1 MTQGLFTAP
10 RRYAELQCRSYFSLL
25 QGASSPEQLV
35 AAAQAQGLHA
45 LALTDWFSVAGIPR
59 FQRACAETGIKAVYG
74 AQIRLAVGGGELAL
88 IVQNAT
94 GWRNLCRLLSI
105 AHAGITTPES
115 EKDWTGKVDPVL
127 QLSDL
132 ENLHA
137 GLFAILD
144 ARRGPDDATAQ
155 ALKDIF
161 GSRLYQALTDHLRA
175 DDGRINIAAA
185 RRAESLDIPILITGD
200 AMHHDHATG
209 RLRDVLLSIDQGQT
223 MTEARLAG
231 TLPANHQGHLR
242 SGDAHAARFP
252 GMAEALVQGARIADA
267 CNFTLDM
274 RNVTPPRF
282 VCPDNLDPHTYLEK
296 RCWAGF
302 AIRYELDDAEA
313 CARLTHELT
322 VVQQA
327 GLSEYFLHTAALCDE
342 ADRLNIKHSGRG
354 SAAGA
359 MVSYV
364 LNISQLCPLQFGLSF
379 ERFINPQRTSPI
391 DIDLDFDSS
400 RRDEII
406 RYALAIHGREHAALV
421 CVHITYSTRLA
432 MREVGKA
439 LDLPIETTTRYA
451 QLYDRHSPGSA
462 AHRIDTEL
470 DEAGIAPDARH
481 PLRLFAQLLRLIEN
495 VPRHRGQHPGGTIF
509 TRDPLCEWM
518 PIERAAMPGRYVVQW
533 DKDDIDELG
542 LPKLDLLGLR
552 SLTLIGECE
561 RLLAPLISTSKT
573 SIDLNE
579 LPGANYLPDA
589 RNHRYASRAGYVLK
603 DDPVW
608 HQLEIGDAIG
618 LFQVQS
624 RAQIQLIDKT
634 KPADLMELATEIAI
648 IRPGPIQGGLLKAY
662 VDRKRGLAP
671 VTYLHARLEPLLKRT
686 LGVAVFQENL
696 MDVAIALAGFTPADA
711 DSLRR
716 AANRKN
722 ATVALEQWR
731 ARFMTGCLENGIT
744 DDVATQAFD
753 TVRGFAA
760 FGFLLSHS
768 ASFARLSYQ
777 TMWLKHHHPQYFY
790 VGLLN
795 SESGFYSDQTIAGD
809 LRRHGLRMLPMD
821 ARESGW
827 QYTPEGHSGIRIGFW
842 RLKHFNKTAFE
853 LLATERTRAPFTSLP
868 DLSHRVPMH
877 RDSLYELVRSGAL
890 DYLGERRKLLW
901 ELGEIAPKSD
911 PLPLIHRTTHAALVD
926 LDALERLEWD
936 VETSGLSA
944 EGNIM
949 KHLQPVLSAQGY
961 LTLGEIRAL
970 PDGAHCRAAA
980 PPYIFQRPGT
990 ANGVCFMGLEFD
1002 DGLLDL
1008 VIWPHVYEKY
1018 RSYIRTSALL
1028 KFEGTVQQNG
1038 ATISVI
1044 FERPAT
1050 D

>member
-1 MTQGLFTAP
+1 MEGLFIAP

-35 AAAQAQGLHA
+35 TQAHAQGLAA

-59 FQRACAETGIKAVYG
+59 FQRACATVGLKGVYG
-74 AQIRLAVGGGELAL
+74 AQIRLDHAGELVL
-88 IVQNAT
+88 IVQNDL
-94 GWRNLCRLLSI
+94 GWRNLCRLLSL
-105 AHAGITTPES
+105 AHGGLSAPES
-115 EKDWTGKVDPVL
+115 EKEWIGKVDPDL
-127 QLSDL
+127 HLAQLESL
-132 ENLHA
+132 NA
-137 GLFAILD
+137 GLFAIMD

-155 ALKDIF
+155 SLKQLF
-161 GSRLYQALTDHLRA
+161 GPRLRQGLTDHLRA

-185 RRAESLDIPILITGD
+185 RRAEALDIPIMIIGD
-200 AMHHDHATG
+200 VMHHDHAHG
-209 RLRDVLLSIDQGQT
+209 KLRDVLLAIDQGQT
-223 MTEARLAG
+223 LTEARLTG
-231 TLPANHQGHLR
+231 SLPANHQAWLR
-242 SGDAHAARFP
+242 GSFAHAARFP
-252 GMAEALVQGARIADA
+252 DMPEALVEGARLADA
-267 CNFTLDM
+267 CSFTLDM

-282 VCPDNLDPHTYLEK
+282 VCPDDLDPHAYLEQ

-302 AIRYELDDAEA
+302 AIRYEPDDAEA
-313 CARLTHELT
+313 RIRLTHELS

-342 ADRLNIKHSGRG
+342 ADRLAIKHSGRG

-391 DIDLDFDSS
+391 DIDVDFDSS

-406 RYALAIHGREHAALV
+406 RHALTIHGREHAALV

-432 MREVGKA
+432 MRELGKA
-439 LDLPIETTTRYA
+439 LDLPLETTTRYA

-462 AHRIDTEL
+462 AHRIDLEL
-470 DEAGIAPDARH
+470 DEAGVPPDSRH
-481 PLRLFAQLLRLIEN
+481 PLRLFAQLLRRIEN

-509 TRDPLCEWM
+509 TREPLCEWM
-518 PIERAAMPGRYVVQW
+518 PIERASMPGRYVVQW

-561 RLLAPLISTSKT
+561 RLLESRSGTGQK
-573 SIDLNE
+573 IDLNE

-589 RNHRYASRAGYVLK
+589 RNHRYASRAGYVLA

-608 HQLEIGDAIG
+608 KQLEVGDAIG

-671 VTYLHARLEPLLKRT
+671 VTYLHPKLEPLLKRT

-696 MDVAIALAGFTPADA
+696 MDVAIALAGFSPADA

-722 ATVALEQWR
+722 ATQALEQWR
-731 ARFMTGCLENGIT
+731 GRFMTGCSENGIT
-744 DDVATQAFD
+744 DDIAIAAFD

-790 VGLLN
+790 VGLMN

-809 LRRHGLRMLPMD
+809 LRRHGLRMLPLD

-842 RLKHFNKTAFE
+842 RLKQFNKPAFE
-853 LLATERTRAPFTSLP
+853 VLAAERERSPFTSLR
-868 DLSHRVPMH
+868 DFARRVPMH
-877 RDSLYELVRSGAL
+877 RDALYELTRSGAL
-890 DYLGERRKLLW
+890 DYLGERRTLLW
-901 ELGEIAPKSD
+901 ELGEIAPRLD
-911 PLPLIHRTTHAALVD
+911 PLPLIHHTTPVALAG
-926 LDALERLEWD
+926 LDALARLEWD

-944 EGNIM
+944 DGNVM
-949 KHLQPVLSAQGY
+949 KHLQPVLSAQGFM
-961 LTLGEIRAL
+961 TLAEIRAL

-1008 VIWPHVYEKY
+1008 VIWPQVYEKY
-1018 RSYIRTSALL
+1018 RSYIRTSTLL
-1028 KFEGTVQQNG
+1028 KFEGTVQHNG
-1038 ATISVI
+1038 ATSSVI
-1044 FERPAT
+1044 FERPAM